1 MPEAHSIDILSS
13 ISGLSS
19 VQNTMVFLALFAIVF
34 YLLGLVIARWLKHQI
49 KVKLGWVSHVFV
61 LCLAITAAR
70 SVAQVN
76 FSGAKEIAL
85 VAAITAAFPL
95 NALLHRFI
103 WPLYGYPGENARIPN
118 FLPQVA
124 GIIIVGAALFTG
136 LALFYHI
143 TIPGLLAGSGLIAIV
158 VGLALQDTLGNIFA
172 GFGLQAGRA
181 YRVGDW
187 LLLDGQHVEVVE
199 INWRSTRL
207 RNNDAVSLDIPNAQL
222 AKATI
227 VNLYYPT
234 PLHGRRIR
242 VSVDD
247 RVPPNDVKDALIKA
261 TASAPGVLSDPP
273 VTVFLV
279 DFGEACVR
287 YEIRFWLID
296 GRQYA
301 QIQDS
306 VRSNIW
312 YELERRGIQL
322 AYPIQTVQLER
333 ESRGRRDRQI
343 DLNLLTRQPLFGSLD
358 SELLNQLANGAKRIR
373 FGKGEQ
379 IIRQGEQGDS
389 MFILEQGQAEVLVQK
404 DGYSLSVGGLS
415 AGDCFGEM
423 SLLTGEQRS
432 ATVVA
437 TVDCE
442 VVEIQKNTI
451 APLLREHPSL
461 ANSLSETLATR
472 KATTET
478 ELAKNRIGGPALAT
492 NEIKE
497 GFLRKL
503 RQFFEL

>member
-1 MPEAHSIDILSS
+1 MPEEQSIDILLA
-13 ISGLSS
+13 ISGLSPI
-19 VQNTMVFLALFAIVF
+19 QNTALFLFLFSVVF
-34 YLLGLVIARWLKHQI
+34 YLIGLVIARWLKYQL
-49 KVKLGWVSHVFV
+49 KVNLDWASHIFI
-61 LCLAITAAR
+61 LCLAITTAGH
-70 SVAQVN
+70 VAHSS
-76 FSGAKEIAL
+76 FPGAKEIAL
-85 VAAITAAFPL
+85 IAAITAAFPL
-95 NALLHRFI
+95 NALLHRFV
-103 WPLYGYPGENARIPN
+103 WPLYGYPGETARIPN
-118 FLPQVA
+118 FLPQVV
-124 GIIIVGAALFTG
+124 GIVIVGAALFTG
-136 LALFYHI
+136 LALFYNI

-158 VGLALQDTLGNIFA
+158 LGLALQDTLGNIFA

-207 RNNDAVSLDIPNAQL
+207 RNNDAVSLDVPNAQL

-242 VSVDD
+242 VSIDD

-261 TASAPGVLSDPP
+261 TAASSGVLNEPP

-279 DFGEACVR
+279 DFGEGCVR
-287 YEIRFWLID
+287 YEVRFWLID
-296 GRQYA
+296 GKQYA

-322 AYPIQTVQLER
+322 AYPVQTVELVR
-333 ESRGRRDRQI
+333 DFRGKKDGQI
-343 DLNLLTRQPLFGSLD
+343 DLSLLARQPLFSSLRSD
-358 SELLNQLANGAKRIR
+358 LLSQLASGAKRVR

-379 IIRQGEQGDS
+379 IIRQGDQGDS
-389 MFILEQGQAEVLVQK
+389 MFILERGQAEVFVQK
-404 DGYSLSVGGLS
+404 DGYSFSVGALSV
-415 AGDCFGEM
+415 GDCFGEM

-432 ATVVA
+432 ATIVA
-437 TVDCE
+437 NVDCE
-442 VVEIQKNTI
+442 VVEIQKNTV
-451 APLLREHPSL
+451 APLLREHPEL
-461 ANSLSETLATR
+461 ANSLTETLATR

-478 ELAKNRIGGPALAT
+478 ELAKNRILGTTLEP

>member
-1 MPEAHSIDILSS
+1 
-13 ISGLSS
+13 
-19 VQNTMVFLALFAIVF
+19 
-34 YLLGLVIARWLKHQI
+34 
-49 KVKLGWVSHVFV
+49 
-61 LCLAITAAR
+61 
-70 SVAQVN
+70 
-76 FSGAKEIAL
+76 
-85 VAAITAAFPL
+85 
-95 NALLHRFI
+95 
-103 WPLYGYPGENARIPN
+103 
-118 FLPQVA
+118 
-124 GIIIVGAALFTG
+124 
-136 LALFYHI
+136 
-143 TIPGLLAGSGLIAIV
+143 
-158 VGLALQDTLGNIFA
+158 
-172 GFGLQAGRA
+172 
-181 YRVGDW
+181 
-187 LLLDGQHVEVVE
+187 
-199 INWRSTRL
+199 
-207 RNNDAVSLDIPNAQL
+207 
-222 AKATI
+222 
-227 VNLYYPT
+227 
-234 PLHGRRIR
+234 
-242 VSVDD
+242 
-247 RVPPNDVKDALIKA
+247 LIKA
-261 TASAPGVLSDPP
+261 TASAPGVLTDPP

-333 ESRGRRDRQI
+333 ESRDRRDRQI